1 MGLVASLKERVK
13 CGDNTTI
20 LEVWQDASEAVECY
34 TPRAL
39 DAKSDAW
46 AAELETGGYR
56 GTRIA
61 LMLGSSAEF
70 VVAVYA
76 CLKAGVVFVPLPD
89 SVSKRKLSRVLGV
102 LEDAQVSAVWVRE
115 DVKAR
120 VEKVICEVPVIVST
134 NLGEARDVEDHG
146 HVHDNSQLACL
157 QYTSGSTG
165 APKGVMLTEDQFLIQ
180 AGIAWRHSL
189 FPPGEHKALLW
200 LPLHHDFGLNMLF
213 AMCSMKG
220 CGVVLLP
227 PEAFVRRPIDWLH
240 AMKSVRA
247 DLTFMP
253 NFALDLCVASSIPER
268 TEASDLSHIQGIM
281 SGAEAIIPE
290 SVRQFEERLAAFGLQ
305 PGVVRPGYGL
315 AEATLAITGVR
326 WGSPNRFE
334 HLAGRE
340 RTSNGNVVSGVE
352 LAIVDPSSCMR
363 LPDGAVG
370 EVWAH
375 SEQNFGL
382 GYWRDERRTD
392 EVFKATM
399 TGSDKRW
406 MRTGDLGV
414 LRDGELFITG
424 RLKSVIIING
434 VNHHAEDIEA
444 ALRVSLSDFCSN
456 SIAAFPIEGT
466 RGDELGIALEVSRDA
481 VQNVSGQEWMDE
493 VQSELSLTFQLAAA
507 RIAFLRPGQISRTS
521 SGKIQRSL
529 TRDRLLEGR
538 CDVLYEWQSGSQN
551 ESWAL
556 EELSSVLKR
565 TFTEADLTRPMA
577 ELHLQSIEIASL
589 AGALSERFGKRIY
602 PSDFESFDTFQALLD
617 SCGE

>member
-46 AAELETGGYR
+46 AAELEAGGYR

-70 VVAVYA
+70 VVAAYA

-89 SVSKRKLSRVLGV
+89 SVSKRKLSRVLAV
-102 LEDAQVSAVWVRE
+102 LEDAQVSAVWVRA

-134 NLGEARDVEDHG
+134 NLGEARDVEDHR

-180 AGIAWRHSL
+180 IDIFWQDSW

-200 LPLHHDFGLNMLF
+200 LPLYHDFGLNMLF

-253 NFALDLCVASSIPER
+253 NFALDLCVASSIPEKLER
-268 TEASDLSHIQGIM
+268 DGLSHLLGIF

-290 SVRQFEERLAAFGLQ
+290 SVRQFEERFASFGLQ

-529 TRDRLLEGR
+529 TRDCLLEGR

-556 EELSSVLKR
+556 EELSSLLKR
-565 TFTEADLTRPMA
+565 TFTEADLTRPMV

-589 AGALSERFGKRIY
+589 AGALSERFGKRMY
-602 PSDFESFDTFQALLD
+602 PSDFESFDTFQAMLD
-617 SCGE
+617 SCAE